1 MNLEGILIHIGNC
14 EFLIHQSIIIWLG
27 ILIIVGILLVWAGS
41 RIKKADPTA
50 EPKGVV
56 LIFETLGDIAK
67 GVIGGNLNEK
77 TWKYLPFMGTV
88 MFCMVISN
96 LAGLLGLQP
105 PTSNLSVNATLALMM
120 VCLIHGTD
128 IKLHGIK
135 GKLKSWCDPLPILF
149 PLNIIG
155 DLAFPLSLTL
165 RLFGNML
172 GGTIII
178 TLLYSMIKALMPYTV
193 VAFAVTPLLHMY
205 FDVFTAFMQTYIFFT
220 LASFFLSEAQ

>member
-1 MNLEGILIHIGNC
+1 MAV
-14 EFLIHQSIIIWLG
+14 
-27 ILIIVGILLVWAGS
+27 VGILLVWAGS
-41 RIKKADPTA
+41 RIRKADPTT
-50 EPKGVV
+50 EPRGVV
-56 LIFETLGDIAK
+56 LVFEVLAGLAK

-88 MFCMVISN
+88 MLCMVISN

-105 PTSNLSVNATLALMM
+105 PTSNLSVNATLSLMM
-120 VCLIHGTD
+120 VFLIHGTD
-128 IKLHGIK
+128 IKLHGVK
-135 GKLKSWCDPLPILF
+135 GKLKAWCEPLPFLF
-149 PLNIIG
+149 PLNVIG

-172 GGTIII
+172 GGTIIV
-178 TLLYSMIKALMPYTV
+178 TLLYGMIESMMPYTV
-193 VAFAVTPLLHMY
+193 VAFAVTPILHMY